1 MLSVKTFVQK
11 TTHVEE
17 KKQSSPVL
25 QLENQY
31 TKVQK
36 SRQLTHMR
44 LLLSFMN
51 TPLSFHERIS

>member
-36 SRQLTHMR
+36 SRTTH
-44 LLLSFMN
+44 
-51 TPLSFHERIS
+51 PHEIIVEFHEYSVEFS